1 MSNLNDLLNQ
11 IETKLKRN
19 RDNQIDNNID
29 FYNNSNNYNY
39 NNIQSETRNIII
51 LEQNYKMK

>member
-39 NNIQSETRNIII
+39 NKIQRI
-51 LEQNYKMK
+51 K